1 MIIIILIA
9 PNDYASATIQYI
21 FTPGQTRLSIPV
33 TIVDDSEFEGA
44 EQFLGSLST
53 SAHAI
58 IDIPITTV
66 TIVDNDCKLLLPCTE
81 VQLSLFK

>member
-1 MIIIILIA
+1 MIIITFLA

-33 TIVDDSEFEGA
+33 RTIVDDFEFEGA
-44 EQFLGSLST
+44 EQFLGRLST

-58 IDIPITTV
+58 IDIPTITV
-66 TIVDNDCKLLLPCTE
+66 TIIDNDCKL
-81 VQLSLFK
+81 